1 MKKLHWIVG
10 IFLLCAPL
18 CTIKA
23 QGLYIGARL
32 LPIFSKFDV
41 SQPNGNTFKTSAV
54 VTFGGGGLIGYNFT
68 NHFALQGEV
77 LYSPLAQKYND
88 ELNQS
93 HTVHLDYLNIPLLAV
108 FNTGVDKPV
117 NLNVAIGPQLGI
129 NVGSRVDVGSSGDVD
144 TITGVLKVK
153 PADIGF
159 AYGIGLD
166 FGGAGHLTF
175 DVGYRGV
182 VGLVDISNNSNTLE
196 TGQYYILQKSH
207 VSTYAGYVGV
217 KFKL

>member
-1 MKKLHWIVG
+1 MKKLHWFAF
-10 IFLLCAPL
+10 FLLCAPL
-18 CTIKA
+18 CAVKA

-32 LPIFSKFDV
+32 LPIFSNFDV
-41 SQPNGNTFKTSAV
+41 SQPNGSTFKTTAV
-54 VTFGGGGLIGYNFT
+54 VTLGGGGLIGYNFT

-88 ELNQS
+88 ELDHS
-93 HTVHLDYLNIPLLAV
+93 HTVHLDYLNIPVLAV

-117 NLNVAIGPQLGI
+117 NLNIALGPQLGI
-129 NVGSRVDVGSSGDVD
+129 NAGSRVDAGSSGDVD
-144 TITGVLKVK
+144 TVTAVLKVK
-153 PADIGF
+153 PADIGI
-159 AYGIGLD
+159 AYGVGLD
-166 FGGAGHLTF
+166 FGGVGRITF

-182 VGLVDISNNSNTLE
+182 VGLVDISDNSNTLE

-207 VSTYAGYVGV
+207 ITTHAGYVGV